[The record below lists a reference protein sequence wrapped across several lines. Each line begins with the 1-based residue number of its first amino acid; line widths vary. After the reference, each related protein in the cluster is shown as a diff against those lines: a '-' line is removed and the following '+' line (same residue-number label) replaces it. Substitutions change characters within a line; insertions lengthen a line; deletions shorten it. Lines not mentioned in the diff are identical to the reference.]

1 MHTHAHTHTHMHA
14 LTHTQTQIENETIA
28 SVYTELVLLYLV
40 YEILER
46 ASLDKRLNDDDTLFI
61 LNVVYLSQWVEEGVL
76 INQ

>member
-1 MHTHAHTHTHMHA
+1 MQTHTCTHTHTH
-14 LTHTQTQIENETIA
+14 THTQIENETIA
-28 SVYTELVLLYLV
+28 RVHTELVLLYLV

-61 LNVVYLSQWVEEGVL
+61 LNVVYLSQWVEKGML